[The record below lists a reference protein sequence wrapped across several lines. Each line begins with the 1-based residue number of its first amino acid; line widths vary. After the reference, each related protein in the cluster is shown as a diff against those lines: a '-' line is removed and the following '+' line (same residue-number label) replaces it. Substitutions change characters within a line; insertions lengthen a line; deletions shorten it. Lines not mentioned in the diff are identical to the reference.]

1 MRRSPRRRAAVLR
14 VASSIFLCLFL
25 GEGVGAASARHELA
39 ILVVDVRLAAG
50 KAAAAAHHP
59 PLHRQVALERGLV
72 IIHAQI
78 HGGRGC
84 AEMRGEG
91 VVGDDVHERGEDS
104 AMRVAARRIHDP
116 FLAPGGF
123 YRDAGLSRLEHFEPE
138 PLVKFRYAQSRLQF
152 FLGHHLDMVGAFAD
166 NFHPMDAVNLGDLT
180 RAADSSSAAL
190 IDCRDWQNP
199 ATLTYGALEQFAS
212 AMARG
217 LLARGFERGERVA
230 IVSANCSEFVAA
242 YLGIMRAGL
251 VAVPLNHKLPR
262 ATLEIVLEDCAPRLV
277 LYDAD
282 RRALLPPGIQG
293 VEFASEEWRALQDS
307 GPFVP
312 VVPAP
317 REPAM
322 ILYTSGSSGRPK
334 GVVLTHEGHLW
345 AVRMRLR
352 GGPYDRHRLLI
363 AAPLFHMNGLGTL
376 KFALAAGA
384 TVVLLP
390 QFETRRYIEAI
401 ERFACTWLTAVPPML
416 AMMFRERALLDST
429 DVSSVTAIRMGSAP
443 VSERLRAQ
451 INEAFPSARVLNV
464 YGTTEAGPVVFGPD
478 PQGRPKPDAA
488 LGWPQPGVELKLVQ
502 GELWQRTPALMLG
515 YFNDPERTAAVLTP
529 DRWYK
534 SGDVFRRDENGCYWF
549 VGRNDDMFVSGGEN
563 IFPSEV
569 ELVLARHPDVAQAC
583 VVPVPDEIKGTKP
596 VAFVVPRAGS
606 HPEEQAIKRFVLDN
620 APAYQHPRRVFF
632 LPELPLAGTNK
643 VDRKALE
650 SIALKEFR

>member
-1 MRRSPRRRAAVLR
+1 
-14 VASSIFLCLFL
+14 
-25 GEGVGAASARHELA
+25 
-39 ILVVDVRLAAG
+39 
-50 KAAAAAHHP
+50 
-59 PLHRQVALERGLV
+59 
-72 IIHAQI
+72 
-78 HGGRGC
+78 
-84 AEMRGEG
+84 
-91 VVGDDVHERGEDS
+91 
-104 AMRVAARRIHDP
+104 
-116 FLAPGGF
+116 
-123 YRDAGLSRLEHFEPE
+123 
-138 PLVKFRYAQSRLQF
+138 
-152 FLGHHLDMVGAFAD
+152 
-166 NFHPMDAVNLGDLT
+166 MDAANLGDLL
-180 RAADSSSAAL
+180 RAAEPSKAAI
-190 IDCRDWQNP
+190 IDCRDWHNP
-199 ATLTYGALEQFAS
+199 ETLSYGALEHSAS
-212 AMARG
+212 AIARG
-217 LLARGFERGERVA
+217 LLARGLERGERVA
-230 IVSANCSEFVAA
+230 IVSANRAEFVAA

-262 ATLEIVLEDCAPRLV
+262 ATLELVLEDCAPRLV
-277 LYDAD
+277 LYDAE
-282 RRALLPPGIQG
+282 RSALVAPGIAG
-293 VEFASEEWRALQDS
+293 LEFSSAQWGALQAALQDA
-307 GPFVP
+307 GPFTP

-352 GGPYDRHRLLI
+352 GGPYDHHRLLI

-401 ERFACTWLTAVPPML
+401 ERFGCTWLTAVPPML
-416 AMMFRERALLDST
+416 AMMFRESALLDAT

-443 VSERLRAQ
+443 VSDLLRAQ
-451 INEAFPSARVLNV
+451 IKEAFPNARVLNV

-478 PQGRPKPDAA
+478 SQGRPKPDAA
-488 LGWPQPGVELKLVQ
+488 LGWPQPGVELKLVE
-502 GELWQRTPALMLG
+502 GELWQRTPAVMLG
-515 YFNDPERTAAVLTP
+515 YLNDAERTAAVLTP
-529 DRWYK
+529 EGWYK

-549 VGRNDDMFVSGGEN
+549 VGRTDDMFVSGGEN

-596 VAFVVPRAGS
+596 VAFVVLRAGT
-606 HPEEQAIKRFVLDN
+606 HPDEDAIKRFVLAH

-632 LPELPLAGTNK
+632 VSELPLAGTNK

-650 SIALKEFR
+650 QRAMKESR

>member
-1 MRRSPRRRAAVLR
+1 
-14 VASSIFLCLFL
+14 
-25 GEGVGAASARHELA
+25 
-39 ILVVDVRLAAG
+39 
-50 KAAAAAHHP
+50 
-59 PLHRQVALERGLV
+59 
-72 IIHAQI
+72 
-78 HGGRGC
+78 
-84 AEMRGEG
+84 
-91 VVGDDVHERGEDS
+91 
-104 AMRVAARRIHDP
+104 
-116 FLAPGGF
+116 
-123 YRDAGLSRLEHFEPE
+123 
-138 PLVKFRYAQSRLQF
+138 
-152 FLGHHLDMVGAFAD
+152 MVGAFAD
-166 NFHPMDAVNLGDLT
+166 NFHPMDAANLGDLL
-180 RAADSSSAAL
+180 RAADPAKAAI
-190 IDCRDWQNP
+190 IDCRDWQDP
-199 ATLTYGALEQFAS
+199 VTLSYAALEQS
-212 AMARG
+212 ARAVARG
-217 LLARGFERGERVA
+217 LLARGLERGERVA
-230 IVSANCSEFVAA
+230 IVSANRAEFVAA

-251 VAVPLNHKLPR
+251 VAVPLSHKLPR
-262 ATLEIVLEDCAPRLV
+262 ATLELVLKDCAPRLV

-282 RRALLPPGIQG
+282 RRALLPSEMAGI
-293 VEFASEEWRALQDS
+293 EFGSEAWHALQDP
-307 GPFVP
+307 GPFKP

-322 ILYTSGSSGRPK
+322 VLYTSGSSGRPK

-352 GGPYDRHRLLI
+352 GGPYDQHRLLI

-416 AMMFRERALLDST
+416 AMMFRERARLEST

-451 INEAFPSARVLNV
+451 IGDVFPNARVLNV

-478 PQGRPKPDAA
+478 PGGRPKPDAA
-488 LGWPQPGVELKLVQ
+488 LGWPQPGVELKLVE
-502 GELWQRTPALMLG
+502 GELWQRTPAVMLG
-515 YFNDPERTAAVLTP
+515 YLNDPERTAAVLTP
-529 DRWYK
+529 EGWYK
-534 SGDVFRRDENGCYWF
+534 SGDVFRRDEDGCYWF
-549 VGRNDDMFVSGGEN
+549 VGRTDDMFVSGGEN

-596 VAFVVPRAGS
+596 VAFVVPRAGA
-606 HPEEQAIKRFVLDN
+606 HPDEDAIKRFVLAN

-632 LPELPLAGTNK
+632 VSELPLAGTNK

-650 SIALKEFR
+650 SIAIKEHQ

>member
-1 MRRSPRRRAAVLR
+1 
-14 VASSIFLCLFL
+14 
-25 GEGVGAASARHELA
+25 
-39 ILVVDVRLAAG
+39 
-50 KAAAAAHHP
+50 
-59 PLHRQVALERGLV
+59 
-72 IIHAQI
+72 
-78 HGGRGC
+78 
-84 AEMRGEG
+84 
-91 VVGDDVHERGEDS
+91 
-104 AMRVAARRIHDP
+104 
-116 FLAPGGF
+116 
-123 YRDAGLSRLEHFEPE
+123 
-138 PLVKFRYAQSRLQF
+138 
-152 FLGHHLDMVGAFAD
+152 MVGSFAD
-166 NFHPMDAVNLGDLT
+166 NFHPMDAANLGDLL
-180 RAADSSSAAL
+180 RAAEPSRAAI
-190 IDCRDWQNP
+190 IDCRDWHNP
-199 ATLTYGALEQFAS
+199 ETLSYGALEHS
-212 AMARG
+212 ARAIARG
-217 LLARGFERGERVA
+217 LLARGLERGERVA
-230 IVSANCSEFVAA
+230 IVSANRAEFVAA

-262 ATLEIVLEDCAPRLV
+262 ATLELVLADCAPRLV
-277 LYDAD
+277 LYDEE
-282 RRALLPPGIQG
+282 RRAFGLSGI
-293 VEFASEEWRALQDS
+293 EFGSTGWRALQDP
-307 GPFVP
+307 GAFTP
-312 VVPAP
+312 VVPVP

-352 GGPYDRHRLLI
+352 GGPYDQHRLLI

-401 ERFACTWLTAVPPML
+401 ERFGCTWLTAVPPML
-416 AMMFRERALLDST
+416 AMMFRERALLDAT
-429 DVSSVTAIRMGSAP
+429 DVSGVTAIRMGSAP

-451 INEAFPSARVLNV
+451 IKQAFPNARVLNV

-488 LGWPQPGVELKLVQ
+488 LGWPQPGVELELVE
-502 GELWQRTPALMLG
+502 GELWQRTPAVMLG
-515 YFNDPERTAAVLTP
+515 YLNDAQRTAAVLTP
-529 DRWYK
+529 EGWYK
-534 SGDVFRRDENGCYWF
+534 SGDVFRRDEAGCYWF
-549 VGRNDDMFVSGGEN
+549 VGRTDDMFVSGGEN

-606 HPEEQAIKRFVLDN
+606 HPDEDAIKRFVLAH

-632 LPELPLAGTNK
+632 VSELPLAGTNK

-650 SIALKEFR
+650 SIAIKESR

>member
-1 MRRSPRRRAAVLR
+1 MQTDTR
-14 VASSIFLCLFL
+14 
-25 GEGVGAASARHELA
+25 
-39 ILVVDVRLAAG
+39 
-50 KAAAAAHHP
+50 
-59 PLHRQVALERGLV
+59 
-72 IIHAQI
+72 
-78 HGGRGC
+78 
-84 AEMRGEG
+84 
-91 VVGDDVHERGEDS
+91 
-104 AMRVAARRIHDP
+104 
-116 FLAPGGF
+116 
-123 YRDAGLSRLEHFEPE
+123 
-138 PLVKFRYAQSRLQF
+138 
-152 FLGHHLDMVGAFAD
+152 
-166 NFHPMDAVNLGDLT
+166 NLGDLL
-180 RAADSSSAAL
+180 RDADPHKAAI
-190 IDCRDWQNP
+190 IDCREWDRPRTVSYSDLDDHAN
-199 ATLTYGALEQFAS
+199 A
-212 AMARG
+212 
-217 LLARGFERGERVA
+217 LARGFLARGLVRGDRIA
-230 IVSANCSEFVAA
+230 ILSANRHEYVAA
-242 YLGIMRAGL
+242 YLGAMRAGL
-251 VAVPLNHKLPR
+251 VPVPINSKFPR
-262 ATLEIVLEDCAPRLV
+262 AMVEAVLADCAPKLV
-277 LYDAD
+277 LCD
-282 RRALLPPGIQG
+282 RERQAVVPSA
-293 VEFASEEWRALQDS
+293 VELDS
-307 GPFVP
+307 QELRDPGPFTAVTP
-312 VVPAP
+312 EP

-322 ILYTSGSSGRPK
+322 VLYTSGSSGKPK
-334 GVVLTHEGHLW
+334 GVVLTHDGHLW

-352 GGPYDRHRLLI
+352 GGPYDHHRLLI

-390 QFETRRYIEAI
+390 QFDTRRYIESI

-488 LGWPQPGVELKLVQ
+488 LGWPQPGVELKLVE

-606 HPEEQAIKRFVLDN
+606 HPQEEAIKRFVLDN

>member
-1 MRRSPRRRAAVLR
+1 
-14 VASSIFLCLFL
+14 
-25 GEGVGAASARHELA
+25 
-39 ILVVDVRLAAG
+39 
-50 KAAAAAHHP
+50 
-59 PLHRQVALERGLV
+59 
-72 IIHAQI
+72 
-78 HGGRGC
+78 
-84 AEMRGEG
+84 
-91 VVGDDVHERGEDS
+91 
-104 AMRVAARRIHDP
+104 
-116 FLAPGGF
+116 
-123 YRDAGLSRLEHFEPE
+123 
-138 PLVKFRYAQSRLQF
+138 
-152 FLGHHLDMVGAFAD
+152 
-166 NFHPMDAVNLGDLT
+166 MDAANLGDLL
-180 RAADSSSAAL
+180 RAAEPSKAAI

-199 ATLTYGALEQFAS
+199 ATLTYGALEQS
-212 AMARG
+212 ACAVARG
-217 LLARGFERGERVA
+217 LLARGLKRGERVA
-230 IVSANCSEFVAA
+230 IVSANRGEFVAA

-251 VAVPLNHKLPR
+251 VAVPLSHKLPR
-262 ATLEIVLEDCAPRLV
+262 ATLELVLEDCAPRLV
-277 LYDAD
+277 LYDTD
-282 RRALLPPGIQG
+282 RRALVP
-293 VEFASEEWRALQDS
+293 SEMKSLGFETAEWRALQDP
-307 GPFVP
+307 GPFAA

-322 ILYTSGSSGRPK
+322 VLYTSGSSGRPK

-352 GGPYDRHRLLI
+352 GGPYDHHRLLI

-401 ERFACTWLTAVPPML
+401 ERFGSTWLTAVPPML
-416 AMMFRERALLDST
+416 AMMFRDSALLEAT

-451 INEAFPSARVLNV
+451 IKVAFPNARVLNV

-478 PQGRPKPDAA
+478 PEVGPKGRPKSGRSKPDAA
-488 LGWPQPGVELKLVQ
+488 LGWPQPGVELKLVE
-502 GELWQRTPALMLG
+502 GELWQRTPAVMLG
-515 YFNDPERTAAVLTP
+515 YLNDPERTAAVLTP
-529 DRWYK
+529 DGWYK

-549 VGRNDDMFVSGGEN
+549 VGRTDDMFVSGGEN

-596 VAFVVPRAGS
+596 VAFVVPRAGA
-606 HPEEQAIKRFVLDN
+606 HPDEDAIKRFVLDN

-632 LPELPLAGTNK
+632 VPELPLAGTNK

-650 SIALKEFR
+650 RIAIEEQR

>member
-1 MRRSPRRRAAVLR
+1 MQTDTR
-14 VASSIFLCLFL
+14 
-25 GEGVGAASARHELA
+25 
-39 ILVVDVRLAAG
+39 
-50 KAAAAAHHP
+50 
-59 PLHRQVALERGLV
+59 
-72 IIHAQI
+72 
-78 HGGRGC
+78 
-84 AEMRGEG
+84 
-91 VVGDDVHERGEDS
+91 
-104 AMRVAARRIHDP
+104 
-116 FLAPGGF
+116 
-123 YRDAGLSRLEHFEPE
+123 
-138 PLVKFRYAQSRLQF
+138 
-152 FLGHHLDMVGAFAD
+152 
-166 NFHPMDAVNLGDLT
+166 NLGDLL
-180 RAADSSSAAL
+180 RDADPHKAAI
-190 IDCRDWQNP
+190 IDCREWDRPRTVSYSDLDDHAN
-199 ATLTYGALEQFAS
+199 A
-212 AMARG
+212 
-217 LLARGFERGERVA
+217 LARGFLARGLVRGDRIA
-230 IVSANCSEFVAA
+230 ILSANRHEYVAA
-242 YLGIMRAGL
+242 YLGAMRAGL
-251 VAVPLNHKLPR
+251 VPVPINSKFPR
-262 ATLEIVLEDCAPRLV
+262 AMVEAVLADCAPKLV
-277 LYDAD
+277 LCD
-282 RRALLPPGIQG
+282 RERQAVVPSA
-293 VEFASEEWRALQDS
+293 VELDS
-307 GPFVP
+307 QELRDPGPFTAVTP
-312 VVPAP
+312 EP

-322 ILYTSGSSGRPK
+322 VLYTSGSSGKPK
-334 GVVLTHEGHLW
+334 GVVLTHDGHLW

-352 GGPYDRHRLLI
+352 GGPYDHHRLLI

-390 QFETRRYIEAI
+390 QFDTRRYIEAI

-416 AMMFRERALLDST
+416 AMMFRERALLDSI

-451 INEAFPSARVLNV
+451 IKEAFPSARVLNV

-488 LGWPQPGVELKLVQ
+488 LGWPQPGVELKLVA

-515 YFNDPERTAAVLTP
+515 YFNDPERTAAVLTT
-529 DRWYK
+529 DGWYK

-650 SIALKEFR
+650 SMAIKEFQ

>member
-1 MRRSPRRRAAVLR
+1 
-14 VASSIFLCLFL
+14 
-25 GEGVGAASARHELA
+25 
-39 ILVVDVRLAAG
+39 
-50 KAAAAAHHP
+50 
-59 PLHRQVALERGLV
+59 
-72 IIHAQI
+72 
-78 HGGRGC
+78 
-84 AEMRGEG
+84 
-91 VVGDDVHERGEDS
+91 
-104 AMRVAARRIHDP
+104 
-116 FLAPGGF
+116 
-123 YRDAGLSRLEHFEPE
+123 
-138 PLVKFRYAQSRLQF
+138 
-152 FLGHHLDMVGAFAD
+152 MVGAFAH
-166 NFHPMDAVNLGDLT
+166 NFHPMDAANLGDLT
-180 RAADSSSAAL
+180 RAAEPSKPAL
-190 IDCRDWQNP
+190 IDCRDWHDP
-199 ATLTYGALEQFAS
+199 VTLSYGALEQS
-212 AMARG
+212 ACAVARG
-217 LLARGFERGERVA
+217 LLARGLKRGERVA
-230 IVSANCSEFVAA
+230 IVSANRGEFVAA
-242 YLGIMRAGL
+242 YLGSMRAGL
-251 VAVPLNHKLPR
+251 VAVPLSHKLPSP
-262 ATLEIVLEDCAPRLV
+262 TLELVLEDCAPRLV

-282 RRALLPPGIQG
+282 RRGLLPPGIGG
-293 VEFASEEWRALQDS
+293 VELGSEKWRALQDP

-317 REPAM
+317 HEAAM
-322 ILYTSGSSGRPK
+322 VLYTSGSSGRPK

-352 GGPYDRHRLLI
+352 GGPYDHHRLLI

-401 ERFACTWLTAVPPML
+401 ERFGCTWLTAVPPML
-416 AMMFRERALLDST
+416 AMMFREGAFLDST

-451 INEAFPSARVLNV
+451 IKQAFPNARVLNV

-488 LGWPQPGVELKLVQ
+488 LGWPQPGVELKLVE
-502 GELWQRTPALMLG
+502 GELWQRTPAVMLG
-515 YFNDPERTAAVLTP
+515 YLKDPERTAAVLTP
-529 DRWYK
+529 DGWYK

-549 VGRNDDMFVSGGEN
+549 VGRTDDMFVSGGEN

-606 HPEEQAIKRFVLDN
+606 HPDEEAIKRFVLAN

-632 LPELPLAGTNK
+632 VPELPLAGTNK

-650 SIALKEFR
+650 QRAMKESQ

>member
-1 MRRSPRRRAAVLR
+1 
-14 VASSIFLCLFL
+14 
-25 GEGVGAASARHELA
+25 
-39 ILVVDVRLAAG
+39 
-50 KAAAAAHHP
+50 
-59 PLHRQVALERGLV
+59 
-72 IIHAQI
+72 
-78 HGGRGC
+78 
-84 AEMRGEG
+84 
-91 VVGDDVHERGEDS
+91 
-104 AMRVAARRIHDP
+104 
-116 FLAPGGF
+116 
-123 YRDAGLSRLEHFEPE
+123 
-138 PLVKFRYAQSRLQF
+138 
-152 FLGHHLDMVGAFAD
+152 MVGAFAD
-166 NFHPMDAVNLGDLT
+166 NFHPMDAANLGDLL
-180 RAADSSSAAL
+180 RAAEPSKAAI
-190 IDCRDWQNP
+190 IDCRDWQDP
-199 ATLTYGALEQFAS
+199 ATLSYAALDEA
-212 AMARG
+212 AAAIARG
-217 LLARGFERGERVA
+217 LLARGLKRGERVA
-230 IVSANCSEFVAA
+230 IVSANRAELVSA
-242 YLGIMRAGL
+242 YLGAMRAGL

-262 ATLEIVLEDCAPRLV
+262 ATLELVLEDCAPRLV
-277 LYDAD
+277 LHDAE
-282 RRALLPPGIQG
+282 RQEALSSQVKG
-293 VEFASEEWRALQDS
+293 VEFASAEWRALQDP
-307 GPFVP
+307 GPFTP

-352 GGPYDRHRLLI
+352 GGPYDHHRLLI

-401 ERFACTWLTAVPPML
+401 ERFSCTWLTAVPPML
-416 AMMFRERALLDST
+416 AMMFREKPLLEAT

-451 INEAFPSARVLNV
+451 IKQVFPNARVLNV

-488 LGWPQPGVELKLVQ
+488 LGWPQPGVALKLVDSTAREAGE
-502 GELWQRTPALMLG
+502 GELWQRTPAVMLG
-515 YFNDPERTAAVLTP
+515 YLNDPERTAAVLTP
-529 DRWYK
+529 EGWYK

-549 VGRNDDMFVSGGEN
+549 VGRTDDMFVSGGEN

-606 HPEEQAIKRFVLDN
+606 HPDEDAIKRFVLAN

-632 LPELPLAGTNK
+632 VPELPLAGTNK
-643 VDRKALE
+643 VDRKSLE
-650 SIALKEFR
+650 QIAIKELG

>member
-1 MRRSPRRRAAVLR
+1 
-14 VASSIFLCLFL
+14 
-25 GEGVGAASARHELA
+25 
-39 ILVVDVRLAAG
+39 
-50 KAAAAAHHP
+50 
-59 PLHRQVALERGLV
+59 
-72 IIHAQI
+72 
-78 HGGRGC
+78 
-84 AEMRGEG
+84 
-91 VVGDDVHERGEDS
+91 
-104 AMRVAARRIHDP
+104 
-116 FLAPGGF
+116 
-123 YRDAGLSRLEHFEPE
+123 
-138 PLVKFRYAQSRLQF
+138 
-152 FLGHHLDMVGAFAD
+152 
-166 NFHPMDAVNLGDLT
+166 MDAANLGDLL
-180 RAADSSSAAL
+180 RAAESSKAAI

-199 ATLTYGALEQFAS
+199 ATLSFGALDEEA
-212 AMARG
+212 AALARG
-217 LLARGFERGERVA
+217 LLARGLKRGHRVA
-230 IVSANCSEFVAA
+230 IVSANRAEFVTA
-242 YLGIMRAGL
+242 YLGAMRAGL

-262 ATLEIVLEDCAPRLV
+262 ATIELVLQDCAPRLV
-277 LYDAD
+277 FFDAE
-282 RRALLPPGIQG
+282 RRIGLPSHIEG
-293 VEFASEEWRALQDS
+293 VEFGSADWRALHDP
-307 GPFVP
+307 GPFTP

-352 GGPYDRHRLLI
+352 GAPYDQHRLLI

-376 KFALAAGA
+376 KFAFAAGA

-401 ERFACTWLTAVPPML
+401 ERFRCTWLTAVPPML
-416 AMMFRERALLDST
+416 AMMFRERELMEAT
-429 DVSSVTAIRMGSAP
+429 DLSSVTAIRMGSAP

-451 INEAFPSARVLNV
+451 IKPVFPNARVVNV

-488 LGWPQPGVELKLVQ
+488 LGWPQPGVELKLVE
-502 GELWQRTPALMLG
+502 GELWQRTPAVMLG
-515 YFNDPERTAAVLTP
+515 YLNDPERTAAVLTP
-529 DRWYK
+529 DGWYK

-549 VGRNDDMFVSGGEN
+549 VGRTDDMFVSGGEN

-606 HPEEQAIKRFVLDN
+606 RPDEDAIKRFVLAN

-632 LPELPLAGTNK
+632 VPELPLAGTNK

-650 SIALKEFR
+650 RIALKEYG

>member
-1 MRRSPRRRAAVLR
+1 
-14 VASSIFLCLFL
+14 
-25 GEGVGAASARHELA
+25 
-39 ILVVDVRLAAG
+39 
-50 KAAAAAHHP
+50 
-59 PLHRQVALERGLV
+59 
-72 IIHAQI
+72 
-78 HGGRGC
+78 
-84 AEMRGEG
+84 
-91 VVGDDVHERGEDS
+91 
-104 AMRVAARRIHDP
+104 
-116 FLAPGGF
+116 
-123 YRDAGLSRLEHFEPE
+123 
-138 PLVKFRYAQSRLQF
+138 
-152 FLGHHLDMVGAFAD
+152 MVGAFAD
-166 NFHPMDAVNLGDLT
+166 NFHLMGANLGDLL
-180 RAADSSSAAL
+180 RAAEPSKPAI

-199 ATLTYGALEQFAS
+199 ALLSYAALEDA
-212 AMARG
+212 ADATARG
-217 LLARGFERGERVA
+217 LLARGLQRGDRVA
-230 IVSANCSEFVAA
+230 LVSANRAEFVAA
-242 YLGIMRAGL
+242 YLGAMRAGL

-262 ATLEIVLEDCAPRLV
+262 AMLERVLEDCAPRLV
-277 LYDAD
+277 LCDAE
-282 RRALLPPGIQG
+282 RRAALPSQTKA
-293 VEFASEEWRALQDS
+293 VEFASAQGRALQDP
-307 GPFVP
+307 GPFTP

-352 GGPYDRHRLLI
+352 GGPYDHHRLLI

-384 TVVLLP
+384 SVVLLP

-401 ERFACTWLTAVPPML
+401 ERLRATWLTAVPPML
-416 AMMFRERALLDST
+416 AMMFREKALLEAT
-429 DVSSVTAIRMGSAP
+429 DLSSVTAIRMGSAP
-443 VSERLRAQ
+443 VSERLRTQ
-451 INEAFPSARVLNV
+451 IKEGFPNARVLNV

-488 LGWPQPGVELKLVQ
+488 LGWPQPGVELKLVDSTAREAGE

-515 YFNDPERTAAVLTP
+515 YLNDPERTASVLTP
-529 DRWYK
+529 DGWYK

-549 VGRNDDMFVSGGEN
+549 VGRTDDMFVSGGEN

-606 HPEEQAIKRFVLDN
+606 DPDEDAIKRFVLEN

-632 LPELPLAGTNK
+632 VPELPLAGTNK

-650 SIALKEFR
+650 EIAIKEYR